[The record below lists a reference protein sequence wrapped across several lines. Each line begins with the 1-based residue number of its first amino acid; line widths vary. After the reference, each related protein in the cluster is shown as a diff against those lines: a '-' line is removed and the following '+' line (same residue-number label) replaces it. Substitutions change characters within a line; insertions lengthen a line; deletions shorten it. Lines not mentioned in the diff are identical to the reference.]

1 MLRRRLFHLLVPVL
15 VLSMLLAGCAAPA
28 AAPAQPAAEGDA
40 AAGEAMADADNWWA
54 QAAEAAGCSGTTIFG
69 VSESTPPST
78 YAARDLAAAFEAESG
93 IKVEQE
99 LTSWDEMYAKG
110 INDMQAGTG
119 IYDFWLFGTGLR
131 LRRLGQRVA
140 DQHHPIAGRQSRASI
155 SRFRS

>member
-1 MLRRRLFHLLVPVL
+1 
-15 VLSMLLAGCAAPA
+15 
-28 AAPAQPAAEGDA
+28 
-40 AAGEAMADADNWWA
+40 MADADNWWA

-119 IYDFWLFGTGLR
+119 IYDFWYSEQDFVYAALANEWLTNITQLLADNPELVSPDFDLDKFTTFIDYFKDPETGDVYGIPMEAFLKIYLYR
-131 LRRLGQRVA
+131 AGSLQR
-140 DQHHPIAGRQSRASI
+140 S
-155 SRFRS
+155 